1 MMLVIYRLKK
11 DLDDYFFDFF
21 ESTHLPLIDRLCH
34 LSLAFIVTLQFYYY
48 HVNDISNKPVCEK
61 IGVLYIHTSLA
72 ICNSKS
78 IIQLIRHFNIN
89 IQSNQFYSNSSDF
102 ES

>member
-21 ESTHLPLIDRLCH
+21 ESTHLPLVDRLCH

-61 IGVLYIHTSLA
+61 MGVLYIIYILLSTLELK
-72 ICNSKS
+72 IDYTT
-78 IIQLIRHFNIN
+78 IQHFNIN
-89 IQSNQFYSNSSDF
+89 IQSN
-102 ES
+102 